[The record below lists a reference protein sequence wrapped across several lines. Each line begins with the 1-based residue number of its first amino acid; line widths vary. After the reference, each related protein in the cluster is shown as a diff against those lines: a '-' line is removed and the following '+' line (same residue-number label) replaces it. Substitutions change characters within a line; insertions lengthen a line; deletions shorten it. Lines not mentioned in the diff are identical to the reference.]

1 MSTQLQRLLTRA
13 ITPRLGNLKNPVS
26 GTGRSSRKGPVAGTK
41 SITFSSP
48 DMPQRVDQD
57 AQAFGEAAYL
67 GHTYVMRCIQT
78 IANTIAGLE
87 FRAGLDPTDP
97 AGHDPSAPL
106 AQLLGPS
113 TPTAPGGPNPT
124 TSSRA
129 FWAWTICQY
138 IVYGKFGWEC
148 QLDQKQIV
156 ALWPLVAA
164 CLYPWPTD
172 GGTTMFSGFSYQ
184 IPRGEI
190 RMKPEQLVYAWRP
203 SLQDWRLPESVLSS
217 ATLPIQIAKGLDKY
231 MERLLANNMV
241 ATTMIVA
248 PPFDEPEGQRAWEEQ
263 FLNEFSGVD
272 RTGSTVFG
280 YAERDEED
288 TSGNPL
294 IQVERIAQTAV
305 DAQLLAISKEA
316 KIDITIALGVP
327 LSLIGNASQRTYA
340 NADSEYKNYWTITI
354 LPLLSEFQD
363 HVNTFLAPRIGM
375 EVGWFDLSKVAA
387 LKPPALFQPPMIG
400 DAINF
405 QVATPEQV
413 ANVLGI
419 PAANATTDA
428 DTETIDVGEESSQTG
443 AGGSRNRQVR
453 FNTGRGEVT
462 GQQLMRA
469 YWQWFNA
476 PRNTYNWD
484 RPFHEDMHRYL
495 QREHIEVRKPTS
507 QRVLVRNTEAIRI
520 LTDVERVQQ
529 RREQARIEKARVER
543 LEHTVGLVER
553 LNRAAADQLMLIE
566 KRRKLEQLSRE
577 AAVIDAPPEAPPDDI
592 VDAEIVDEEGNVLPA
607 DALPALTEFTGDDFD
622 AWVAANNDVLEA
634 LVSAE
639 D

>member
-1 MSTQLQRLLTRA
+1 MSSPFQRLITRA
-13 ITPRLGNLKNPVS
+13 ITPALGNLK
-26 GTGRSSRKGPVAGTK
+26 GTGPGGFSTGGGRKKGPVAGTK
-41 SITFSSP
+41 SITFTSP
-48 DMPQRVDQD
+48 NMPQRVDQD
-57 AQAFGEAAYL
+57 AEAFGEAAYL
-67 GHTYVMRCIQT
+67 GQVYVMRCIQT

-87 FRAGLDPTDP
+87 FRAGIDPMDP
-97 AGHDPSAPL
+97 ANHDPSAPL
-106 AQLLGPS
+106 GQLLGPS

-172 GGTTMFSGFSYQ
+172 GGTQMFNGFTYQ

-203 SLQDWRLPESVLSS
+203 SLKDWRIPETVLSS
-217 ATLPIQIAKGLDKY
+217 ATLPIAIARGLDKY

-248 PPFDEPEGQRAWEEQ
+248 PPFDEPEGQRAWEDQ
-263 FLNEFSGVD
+263 FLTTFTGVD
-272 RTGSTVFG
+272 AAGSTVFG

-294 IQVERIAQTAV
+294 IQVERIATSPV
-305 DAQLLAISKEA
+305 DAQMLAVSKEA

-340 NADSEYKNYWTITI
+340 NASSEYKNYWTITI
-354 LPLLSEFQD
+354 LPLISELQD
-363 HVNTFLAPRIGM
+363 HINTFLAPRVGQ

-405 QVATPEQV
+405 QVATPAQV

-419 PAANATTDA
+419 PAENATGDA

-443 AGGSRNRQVR
+443 AGGTRQVR

-462 GQQLMRA
+462 GQQLMSA
-469 YWQWFNA
+469 YFRWQNA
-476 PRNTYNWD
+476 PRNSYTHD
-484 RPFHEDMHRYL
+484 KPFHEEMHRYL
-495 QREHIEVRKPTS
+495 QREHIDVRTPTT
-507 QRVLVRNTEAIRI
+507 QRTIVRNTEAIRI
-520 LTDVERVQQ
+520 LSDVNRIRQ
-529 RREQARIEKARVER
+529 RREQASLQRAADAR
-543 LEHTVGLVER
+543 LAHSVGLVER
-553 LNRAAADQLMLIE
+553 LNRAAADQLILIE
-566 KRRKLEQLSRE
+566 KRRQLEKLNRE
-577 AAVIDAPPEAPPDDI
+577 AAVLDAPEDI
-592 VDAEIVDEEGNVLPA
+592 VDAEVVDEPSA
-607 DALPALTEFTGDDFD
+607 FDALDSLPELTEYTGDDFD
-622 AWVAANNDVLEA
+622 GWVNANMDTLEA
-634 LVSAE
+634 LVNAG